1 MPQIHLHAE
10 PGDYAPVVILP
21 GDPIRATKIA
31 ARFDGGL
38 EKTRQVN
45 ANRGLVGYTGTVEG
59 VPVSV
64 QVTMMGAPTTGI
76 VVEELLMLGVQTL
89 IRVGT
94 TGAFAPLE
102 IGDVVVAMSSAGWTG
117 FANVI
122 GDGESTAPTA
132 DLDVVLA
139 LRDAAREQG
148 LTTHVGPIVTGD
160 TFYGDPTPAGRDPL
174 GTAGL
179 SLGRDGV
186 SGVVP
191 ARNAR
196 AREGPAGPRRVDP
209 HRVRRPLRPRRTR
222 VRGGQAILSSARG
235 RGEPPRRPDDRRRAR
250 RGRCPGPRRV
260 GQVPPSAKRSHAGD
274 VPWGTATVL
283 YSATPRVSAFG
294 SRQRSH
300 VQTTS

>member
-76 VVEELLMLGVQTL
+76 VVEELFMLGVETL

-160 TFYGDPTPAGRDPL
+160 TFYGDPNPLGVTRWGRRGYLSVEMEQRRCSCSQCASARRAGRSAP
-174 GTAGL
+174 
-179 SLGRDGV
+179 GRSSPCRTSSTTPTHPSPWGASNFFV
-186 SGVVP
+186 
-191 ARNAR
+191 
-196 AREGPAGPRRVDP
+196 
-209 HRVRRPLRPRRTR
+209 RPRTR
-222 VRGGQAILSSARG
+222 
-235 RGEPPRRPDDRRRAR
+235 
-250 RGRCPGPRRV
+250 
-260 GQVPPSAKRSHAGD
+260 
-274 VPWGTATVL
+274 
-283 YSATPRVSAFG
+283 
-294 SRQRSH
+294 
-300 VQTTS
+300 